1 MAEEKTQKQEMQ
13 KKEPKLDYK
22 LKQQKEEEF
31 LESLVRI
38 HGKDIPGNKK
48 IYVGLTYIKGIS
60 WAISNAICRN
70 LKMDK
75 NIKISDLS
83 KKQIEEIETFLQKP
97 NFYEYMKN
105 RQRDYDTGDSK
116 HIFTNELDMAK
127 DFDIKRMRQIKSYKG
142 MRHALKQP
150 VRGQRTRSH
159 FRTTGVSV
167 GVKKK
172 AK

>member
-1 MAEEKTQKQEMQ
+1 MAEEKTITKEAP

-48 IYVGLTYIKGIS
+48 IYPGLTYIKGIS
-60 WAISNAICRN
+60 WAVSNAICRN
-70 LKMDK
+70 LKLDK
-75 NIKISDLS
+75 NTRISDLS
-83 KKQIEEIETFLQKP
+83 KKQIEEIEAFLQKP
-97 NFYEYMKN
+97 NFYEHMKN
-105 RQRDYDTGDSK
+105 RQRDYDSGESK
-116 HIFTNELDMAK
+116 HLFTNELDMAK